1 VVFLVVVASS
11 AFSRIQILND
21 CPSLQARAMQ
31 DPEIQN
37 ILTDPIMQQVTTSN
51 VCILVEC

>member
-1 VVFLVVVASS
+1 VFLVVDAPS
-11 AFSRIQILND
+11 AFREIQILND

-37 ILTDPIMQQVTTSN
+37 ILTDPIMQQVTSN
-51 VCILVEC
+51 VCILVES